1 MFALKNF
8 VGKQGKHHLSGATNL
23 KGRLLFCFCFVER
36 LKQGEMSNGYTGYT
50 PLFFS
55 VVEEQKSL
63 PNSHCNFKTSDER
76 DYQ

>member
-50 PLFFS
+50 PPPLVF
-55 VVEEQKSL
+55 L
-63 PNSHCNFKTSDER
+63 HCGGTKIIAQFPLQFQDLG
-76 DYQ
+76 